1 MERVHNFCAGP
12 CTLPES
18 VIQELADELPN
29 FGGSGMSLIEM
40 SHRDPVYDEVHHETI
55 ALLRELYLVPD
66 EFSILLLQGGA
77 TLQFAMVPMNL
88 LAGGENPGLRG
99 GENPALRGGYVVSGS
114 WAKKAIDDAN
124 RIGGNAYEAW
134 SGADGGFTRMPDRS
148 ELKIEDD
155 SRFLHIT
162 SNETI
167 GGIRLP
173 QFYDLDVRQVADM
186 SSDYLTRA
194 VPWDRFDLVY
204 GGAQKNLGPA
214 GLTVV
219 FIRNSVLEEAP
230 DWIPSY
236 LRYQTHA
243 KADSLANTPPVFPVW
258 ATGKMLRWMK
268 DNGGV
273 AGMEERAA
281 KRSALLYDRI
291 DGGEFYTSPVD
302 VQCRSHTNVVFRL
315 GSEELESR
323 FLAEAAE
330 AKLVNLKGHRSVG
343 GIRASIYNALP
354 TESVEALGQFM
365 DQFAAANG

>member
-12 CTLPES
+12 CTLPVS
-18 VIQELADELPN
+18 VIQELADEMPD

-55 ALLRELYLVPD
+55 DLLRELYAVPD
-66 EFSILLLQGGA
+66 DFSIQLLQGGA
-77 TLQFAMVPMNL
+77 SLQFAMVPMNL
-88 LAGGENPGLRG
+88 LAGPDGAR
-99 GENPALRGGYVVSGS
+99 RGGYVVSGS
-114 WAKKAIDDAN
+114 WAKKALADASGFN
-124 RIGGNAYEAW
+124 GGGYAAW
-134 SGADGGFTRMPDRS
+134 SGAEEGFIRMPDAS
-148 ELKIEDD
+148 ELKIEDG
-155 SRFLHIT
+155 SRYLHTT

-173 QFYDLDVRQVADM
+173 EFYELDVRQVADM

-219 FIRNSVLEEAP
+219 FVRNSVLDEAP
-230 DWIPSY
+230 DSVPSY
-236 LRYQTHA
+236 LRYSTHA
-243 KADSLANTPPVFPVW
+243 ESHSLANTPPVFAIW

-273 AGMEERAA
+273 AGMEARAA
-281 KRSALLYDRI
+281 ERSAMVYNRI
-291 DGGEFYTSPVD
+291 DSSDGFFTSPVNTA
-302 VQCRSHTNVVFRL
+302 CRSHTNVVFRL

-323 FLAEAAE
+323 FLSQAEE
-330 AKLVNLKGHRSVG
+330 EKLMNLKGHRSVG

-354 TESVEALGQFM
+354 TESVAALVDFM
-365 DQFAAANG
+365 DRFAAANG